1 MSKRKL
7 SQVCEP
13 AKKGR
18 VEICEKEDAISSRD
32 EDANIKDEMFLLETT
47 MVEMITKRGSEKT
60 C

>member
-18 VEICEKEDAISSRD
+18 VEICEKEDSNRYE
-32 EDANIKDEMFLLETT
+32 EDANIKDEMLLLETT
-47 MVEMITKRGSEKT
+47 MVEMVAKRGSEKT